1 MEYRVK
7 VYGREI
13 TSSAHSLT
21 DDEVDTI
28 YEYMDEMEIDD
39 INTIGD
45 NIEDVLG
52 IDYTH
57 RELWSV
63 SKPLDYETKTN
74 FTVFTPEGVEILNF
88 DVSDLEDVDD
98 IYNDSNNFTGF
109 PNDINENVL
118 VLFEEKKGFIHEFN
132 LISKDEPKVSDFTYT
147 LSTIGT
153 PESEW
158 DLIQEVQF
166 KGIDLNPSYDEKWVR
181 RINYEIELHVD
192 SGF

>member
-13 TSSAHSLT
+13 TSSANSLT

-52 IDYTH
+52 NDYTH

-132 LISKDEPKVSDFTYT
+132 IISNDEPKISDFTYT
-147 LSTIGT
+147 LSTIET

-166 KGIDLNPSYDEKWVR
+166 KGIDLNPLYDEKWVR

>member
-74 FTVFTPEGVEILNF
+74 FTVFTLEGVEILNF

-118 VLFEEKKGFIHEFN
+118 VLFEEKNI
-132 LISKDEPKVSDFTYT
+132 DF
-147 LSTIGT
+147 LR
-153 PESEW
+153 
-158 DLIQEVQF
+158 
-166 KGIDLNPSYDEKWVR
+166 K
-181 RINYEIELHVD
+181 
-192 SGF
+192 

>member
-7 VYGREI
+7 VYGREVI
-13 TSSAHSLT
+13 SSAYSLT

-28 YEYMDEMEIDD
+28 YDYMDDMEIQD
-39 INTIGD
+39 INTVGD
-45 NIEDVLG
+45 NIGDVLG

-57 RELWSV
+57 REIWSA

-74 FTVFTPEGVEILNF
+74 FTVFNPEGVEILNF
-88 DVSDLEDVDD
+88 DVSELEDVDD
-98 IYNDSNNFTGF
+98 IYNDSNNYTGF
-109 PNDINENVL
+109 PDDLNENIL

-132 LISKDEPKVSDFTYT
+132 IISNDEPKISDFTYT
-147 LSTIGT
+147 ISSIET

-166 KGIDLNPSYDEKWVR
+166 NGIDLTPSYDEKWVR
-181 RINYEIELHVD
+181 RINYEVELHVID
-192 SGF
+192 TF